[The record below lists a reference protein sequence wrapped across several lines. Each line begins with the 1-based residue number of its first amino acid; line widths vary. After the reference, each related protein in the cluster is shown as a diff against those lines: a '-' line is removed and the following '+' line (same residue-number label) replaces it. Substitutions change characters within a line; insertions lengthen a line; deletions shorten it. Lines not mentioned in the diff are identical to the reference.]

1 MSHYRTILVHLP
13 DEARAAKTLAVAT
26 KLAIAHDAH
35 LIGLFVMPPDIISP
49 AFGYARGIMDAG
61 KKALRQRAQM
71 IAAMFESA
79 DAGLQIKKEWRF
91 IETGRR
97 SSTDVILNHARTAD
111 LIVVPQRNPSWDDT
125 LLLECPEDIVMSSG
139 RPTLMV
145 PTVGTIDTIGKRITV
160 AWNDRREAARAT
172 FDALPLL
179 KKANNVGCCGSIPR
193 TKPPRR
199 AICRPPRSAPTLAR
213 HGIRCT
219 SAEARGSDLL
229 VGEELLK
236 QVDQDLSD
244 LLVMG
249 AYGRSRFREFVF
261 GGATRTILKDTNIPV
276 LLSH

>member
-13 DEARAAKTLAVAT
+13 DEVRAAKTLSVAT

-35 LIGLFVMPPDIISP
+35 LIGLFAMPPDIISP
-49 AFGYARGIMDAG
+49 AFGYARSVMEGG
-61 KKALRQRAQM
+61 KKALRQRAQI
-71 IAAMFESA
+71 IANMFESA

-91 IETGRR
+91 VEPGQQP
-97 SSTDVILNHARTAD
+97 STDVIMNHARTAD
-111 LIVVPQRNPSWDDT
+111 LLIVPQRNPNWDDT
-125 LLLECPEDIVMSSG
+125 LLLECPEDIIMSSG
-139 RPTLMV
+139 RPTIMV
-145 PTVGTIDTIGKRITV
+145 PTAGTIETIGQRITV

-179 KKANNVGCCGSIPR
+179 TRANTVRVLWINPEDETSSPGDLPTAEI
-193 TKPPRR
+193 
-199 AICRPPRSAPTLAR
+199 SATLAR

-219 SAEARGSDLL
+219 SAEARGSDLK

-249 AYGRSRFREFVF
+249 AYGRSRFREFVL
-261 GGATRTILKDTNIPV
+261 GGATRTILKDAKVPV
-276 LLSH
+276 MFSH